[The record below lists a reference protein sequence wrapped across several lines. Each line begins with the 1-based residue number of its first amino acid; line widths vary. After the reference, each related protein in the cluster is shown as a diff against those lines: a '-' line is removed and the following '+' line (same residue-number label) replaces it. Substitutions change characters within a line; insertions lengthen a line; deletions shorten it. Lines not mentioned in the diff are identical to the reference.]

1 MKIIQINKFN
11 YLRGGAEKYFL
22 ELSERLAEAG
32 HQVAKFC
39 MTDQRNL
46 ADTWS
51 GYWLSRIDFEQ
62 PAWSDKLRAPERIIY
77 SRAAKKRLAKL
88 IKDFQ
93 PDIIHAHNIYHQLS
107 PSVLD
112 AAREAGVPVV
122 MTLHDYKL
130 ICPNYQ
136 LLNHGQVCQKCL
148 DGNFWHCYQ
157 EKCFK
162 DSRSQSFL
170 ASLEAV
176 LHQHWQTYQRG
187 VNLFIAPSQFMADK
201 CQAAGWPKDRFR
213 VLINPV
219 PQLPAGQR
227 QAQDYFFYAGR
238 LSSEK
243 GIDVLLRA
251 LAGTNYKLKIAGRG
265 PEENKL
271 RQLVKDLKLVNQVDF
286 LGQQGREQLAKL
298 LDGAIALTVPSIW
311 YENMPLNILE
321 ALGRGCPVVAS
332 HIGGIPEVMN
342 DQINGW
348 LAEPGDSSSWLAA
361 LNQASQADQI
371 KLSQQ
376 AQASVEQYNWE
387 RHFSAIET
395 IYQQVLQGRSHD

>member
-22 ELSERLAEAG
+22 ELSDRLTQAG

-39 MTDQRNL
+39 MTDKRNFD
-46 ADTWS
+46 DTWS
-51 GYWLSRIDFEQ
+51 GYWSSQIDFEQ
-62 PAWSDKLRAPERIIY
+62 PGLKDKLRAPGRIIY
-77 SRAAKKRLAKL
+77 SRAAKKGLAKM

-136 LLNHGQVCQKCL
+136 LLNHGQICEKCL
-148 DGNFWHCYQ
+148 DGNFWHCWQ

-162 DSRSQSFL
+162 NSRSQSFL

-176 LHQHWQTYQRG
+176 FHQNYQTYQKG
-187 VNLFIAPSQFMADK
+187 VKLFIAPSRFMAEK
-201 CQAAGWPKDRFR
+201 CQAAGWPADRFQ

-219 PQLPAGQR
+219 PELPAGQR
-227 QAQDYFFYAGR
+227 QPQGYFLYAGR
-238 LSSEK
+238 LSAEK
-243 GIDVLLRA
+243 GLDILLRA
-251 LAGTNYKLKIAGRG
+251 LAKTDYRLKIAGRG
-265 PEENKL
+265 SQESAL
-271 RQLVKDLKLVNQVDF
+271 RQLVSDLGLKERVEF
-286 LGQQGREQLAKL
+286 LGQQIHDQLAVL
-298 LDGAIALTVPSIW
+298 LDGAVALVLPSIW

-332 HIGGIPEVMN
+332 RIGGVPEVIKDN
-342 DQINGW
+342 ENGW
-348 LAEPGDSSSWLAA
+348 LFEAGNYDA
-361 LNQASQADQI
+361 LVVALDQAMKADQI
-371 KLSQQ
+371 GISHQ
-376 AQASVEQYNWE
+376 AQESVQDYSWEKHLPQIEQ
-387 RHFSAIET
+387 
-395 IYQQVLQGRSHD
+395 IYHNVLHQHNG

>member
-22 ELSERLAEAG
+22 ELAEKLTQAG

-39 MTDQRNL
+39 MTDRRNL
-46 ADTWS
+46 NDTWS
-51 GYWLSRIDFEQ
+51 GYWLSQINFEQ
-62 PAWSDKLRAPERIIY
+62 PGLSDKLRAPERIIY
-77 SRAAKKRLAKL
+77 SRAAKRGLARL

-93 PDIIHAHNIYHQLS
+93 PDIIHVHNIYHQLS

-112 AAREAGVPVV
+112 AAREAVVPVV

-136 LLNHGQVCQKCL
+136 LLNHGQICKKCL
-148 DGNFWHCYQ
+148 DGNFWHCFQ

-170 ASLEAV
+170 ASLEAI
-176 LHQHWQTYQRG
+176 LHKHRRTYQRG

-201 CQAAGWPKDRFR
+201 CQSAGWPQHYFQ

-219 PQLPAGQR
+219 PELPVGQR
-227 QAQDYFFYAGR
+227 QVQDYFLYAGR

-243 GIDVLLRA
+243 GVDILLRA
-251 LAGTNYKLKIAGRG
+251 LASSNYKLKIAGRG
-265 PEENKL
+265 PQETFL
-271 RQLVKDLKLVNQVDF
+271 RQLVKDLKLSNQVDF
-286 LGQQGREQLAKL
+286 LGQQGHESLAKL

-321 ALGRGCPVVAS
+321 SLGRGCPVVAS
-332 HIGGIPEVMN
+332 HIGGIPEIINHQV
-342 DQINGW
+342 NGW
-348 LAEPGDSSSWLAA
+348 LVEVGNSNSWIKVLD
-361 LNQASQADQI
+361 QAIQADQI
-371 KLSQQ
+371 KFNQQ
-376 AQASVEQYNWE
+376 ARESVEKYKWNQ
-387 RHFSAIET
+387 HFSAIEL
-395 IYQQVLQGRSHD
+395 IYQRVIQEYKHG

>member
-22 ELSERLAEAG
+22 ELSERLTQNG

-39 MTDQRNL
+39 MTDRRNL

-51 GYWLSRIDFEQ
+51 GYWLSQIDFEQ
-62 PAWSDKLRAPERIIY
+62 PGLPDKLRAPGRIIY
-77 SRAAKKRLAKL
+77 SRAAKKGLAKL

-112 AAREAGVPVV
+112 AARQAKVPVI

-136 LLNHGQVCQKCL
+136 LLNHGQVCEKCF
-148 DGNFWHCYQ
+148 DGNFWHCFQ

-176 LHQHWQTYQRG
+176 LHKYWQTYQRG
-187 VNLFIAPSQFMADK
+187 VKLFIAPSQFMADK
-201 CQAAGWPKDRFR
+201 CRSAGWPRNRFH

-219 PQLPAGQR
+219 PELPIGQR
-227 QAQDYFFYAGR
+227 QTQGYFLYAGR
-238 LSSEK
+238 LSGEK
-243 GIDVLLRA
+243 GVDVLLRA
-251 LAGTNYKLKIAGRG
+251 LENSDYKLKIAGRG
-265 PEENKL
+265 PEEAKL
-271 RQLVKDLKLVNQVDF
+271 RQLVKDLKLSDQVDF
-286 LGQQGREQLAKL
+286 LGQQGHEQLARL
-298 LDGAIALTVPSIW
+298 LDGAIALVVPSVW

-332 HIGGIPEVMN
+332 RIGGIPEIIN
-342 DQINGW
+342 HQINGW
-348 LAEPGDSSSWLAA
+348 LVEPGSSNSWAMA
-361 LNQASQADQI
+361 LKQVIQADQL

-376 AQASVEQYNWE
+376 AQQSVEKYNWNQ
-387 RHFSAIET
+387 HFSAIEK
-395 IYQQVLQGRSHD
+395 IYQRIVQEHNHD